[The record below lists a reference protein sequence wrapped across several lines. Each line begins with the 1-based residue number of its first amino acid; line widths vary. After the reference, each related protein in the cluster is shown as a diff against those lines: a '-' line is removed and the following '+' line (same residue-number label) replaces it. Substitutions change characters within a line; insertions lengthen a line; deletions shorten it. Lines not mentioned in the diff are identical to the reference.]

1 MKELNLDDF
10 ALFVQIAA
18 AHSFSTVARERN
30 VAASR
35 ISRGMARIEAACG
48 LRLAH
53 RTTHSLSLT
62 EEGEIFLDH
71 ARRILDEYAQLR
83 DGFGGRTQHIVGTVR
98 ISVSQLL
105 AEYVLIPKLHILG
118 AQHPGLTI
126 ELQVEDRVV
135 DMADESID
143 IAIRAGVDP
152 AQASVAQTLGCHGR
166 ALYASPAYLR
176 KHGTPKCADDLSAHR
191 LISNASTRTHNQWNF
206 QANGASTVVNIKGN
220 VQVNS
225 SASVVAL
232 ALAGAGIARIN
243 DVVGQFLVEQG
254 KLKPVLS
261 KVVVPGSNSIYAV
274 ILSTR
279 HRAPK
284 VLATM
289 GFLKSC
295 FGLFAKQPMAQCP
308 AYTGNNASQTQE
320 NQHAH

>member
-1 MKELNLDDF
+1 MKDLNLDDF

-18 AHSFSTVARERN
+18 AQSFSTVARERN

-62 EEGEIFLDH
+62 EEGEVFLEH

-83 DGFGGRTQHIVGTVR
+83 DGIGSRSQHVVGTVR

-105 AEYVLIPKLHILG
+105 AEHVLVPKLHMLG
-118 AQHPGLTI
+118 VQHPGLTI

-152 AQASVAQTLGCHGR
+152 AQASVARMLGCHGR

-176 KHGTPKCADDLSAHR
+176 KHGTPRRVEDLSAHR
-191 LISNASTRTHNQWNF
+191 LISNASTRSHNQWHF
-206 QANGASTVVNIKGN
+206 QVDGVSSVLNIRGN
-220 VQVNS
+220 VEVNS
-225 SASVVAL
+225 SASVVSL

-243 DVVGQFLVEQG
+243 DVVGQRLVAQG
-254 KLKPVLS
+254 TLKPVLS
-261 KVVVPGSNSIYAV
+261 KLVEPGSSSIFGV

-284 VLATM
+284 LLVTM
-289 GFLKSC
+289 GFLQSC
-295 FGLFAKQPMAQCP
+295 FSMFTQQPIP
-308 AYTGNNASQTQE
+308 ASP
-320 NQHAH
+320 

>member
-1 MKELNLDDF
+1 MKDLNLDDF
-10 ALFVQIAA
+10 ALFAQIAA

-30 VAASR
+30 VDASR

-62 EEGEIFLDH
+62 EEGEVFLEH

-83 DGFGGRTQHIVGTVR
+83 DGFGGRSQQIVGTVR

-105 AEYVLIPKLHILG
+105 AEYVLIPKLHLLG
-118 AQHPGLTI
+118 TQHPGLTV

-143 IAIRAGVDP
+143 IAIRAGVEP
-152 AQASVAQTLGCHGR
+152 AQASVARLLGHHGR

-176 KHGTPKCADDLSAHR
+176 RHGTPKCVEDLSTHR

-206 QANGASTVVNIKGN
+206 HVNGASTLLNIRGH

-243 DVVGQFLVEQG
+243 DVLGQSLVAQG
-254 KLKPVLS
+254 KLKSVLP
-261 KVVVPGSNSIYAV
+261 KVVEPGSNSIHAV

-284 VLATM
+284 LLATM
-289 GFLKSC
+289 DFLQTC
-295 FGLFAKQPMAQCP
+295 FGLFTKHP
-308 AYTGNNASQTQE
+308 TV
-320 NQHAH
+320 

>member
-1 MKELNLDDF
+1 MKDLNLDDF
-10 ALFVQIAA
+10 ALFAQIAA
-18 AHSFSTVARERN
+18 AQSFSTVARERN

-48 LRLAH
+48 LRLAN

-62 EEGEIFLDH
+62 EEGEIFLEH
-71 ARRILDEYAQLR
+71 ARRILDEFAQLR
-83 DGFGGRTQHIVGTVR
+83 DGVGGRSQHVVGTVR

-105 AEYVLIPKLHILG
+105 AEHVLIPKLHSLG
-118 AQHPGLTI
+118 VQHPGLTV

-143 IAIRAGVDP
+143 IAIRAGVEP
-152 AQASVAQTLGCHGR
+152 AQASVARLLGHHGR

-176 KHGTPKCADDLSAHR
+176 KHGTPKCVADLSAHR
-191 LISNASTRTHNQWNF
+191 LISNASTRSHNQWDF
-206 QANGASTVVNIKGN
+206 RVNGVPTVLNVRGH

-225 SASVVAL
+225 SASVVSL
-232 ALAGAGIARIN
+232 ALASAGIARVN
-243 DVVGQFLVEQG
+243 DVVGRLLVAQG

-261 KVVVPGSNSIYAV
+261 KVVEPGSNSIYAV

-289 GFLKSC
+289 GFLQTC
-295 FGLFAKQPMAQCP
+295 FSMF
-308 AYTGNNASQTQE
+308 T
-320 NQHAH
+320 QHAADVVADTARPLAERAPR